1 MSIAAHVP
9 AALARYT
16 PPRPLELERGGVL
29 LEPTI
34 GYQTW
39 GRLNARRDNVIWV
52 CHALTGNS
60 DVATWWASLFG
71 PGRALDPER
80 YFIVC
85 ANVLGGCYGS
95 VGPRSTDPRT
105 GQPYGGH
112 FPSITIGDM
121 VEQQRLLADRLGIDG
136 IELVLG
142 GSMGGFQVLE
152 WALREPERVRKL
164 AVIASSF
171 RQPPQAVAQAE
182 LQLAL
187 IRRDSKYRD
196 GHYPPDD
203 PPVEGL
209 ALARQLG
216 HLTYRSAAELERRFG
231 RERRGDGKLQVL
243 SYLEHQGVKL
253 VRRFDAVSYVRLTE
267 AMNAFDLSEGRG
279 EVRFVL
285 GRIRQPALVV
295 AIDSDQLY
303 YPVEQERLAHA
314 LPNARLHCVS
324 SLYGHDAFLVDTG
337 GFAGI
342 LAEFV
347 HGRGHEVKQCGGLAP

>member
-1 MSIAAHVP
+1 
-9 AALARYT
+9 
-16 PPRPLELERGGVL
+16 
-29 LEPTI
+29 
-34 GYQTW
+34 
-39 GRLNARRDNVIWV
+39 VIWV

-60 DVATWWASLFG
+60 DVAVWWSSLFG

-95 VGPRSTDPRT
+95 VGPRSIDPRT
-105 GQPYGGH
+105 GRPYGGH
-112 FPSITIGDM
+112 FPVITIGDL
-121 VEQQRLLADRLGIDG
+121 VEHQRLLAERLGIAA
-136 IELVLG
+136 IEVVIG
-142 GSMGGFQVLE
+142 GSMGGFQALE
-152 WALREPERVRKL
+152 WAVREPERVGKI

-187 IRRDSKYRD
+187 IRRDPKYRD
-196 GHYPPDD
+196 GHYPADD
-203 PPVEGL
+203 PPHEGL

-216 HLTYRSAAELERRFG
+216 HLTYRSATELDRRFG

-243 SYLEHQGVKL
+243 SYLEHQGLKL

-267 AMNAFDLSEGRG
+267 AMNAFDLCAGRG

-314 LPNARLHCVS
+314 LPNARLHGVS
-324 SLYGHDAFLVDTG
+324 SLYGHDAFLIDTG
-337 GFAGI
+337 GFADELRAFIDGGG
-342 LAEFV
+342 AV
-347 HGRGHEVKQCGGLAP
+347 AKRCGSHGP